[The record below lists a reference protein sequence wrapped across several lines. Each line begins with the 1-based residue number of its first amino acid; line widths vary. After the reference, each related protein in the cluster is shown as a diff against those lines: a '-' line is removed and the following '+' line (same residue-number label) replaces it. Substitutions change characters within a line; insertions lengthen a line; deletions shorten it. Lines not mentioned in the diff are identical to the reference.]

1 MFLSAD
7 KIICQT
13 SSWLFDV
20 IFDQPN
26 NFLLSDKIETVQ
38 YIAILAITPYFYE
51 LIPPLKKSYGYPGW
65 F

>member
-38 YIAILAITPYFYE
+38 YTAVLAITGATGEPQKGNC
-51 LIPPLKKSYGYPGW
+51 IRS
-65 F
+65 